1 MANDAYFQG
10 NPVVL
15 DTSRCSFN
23 RKPRWTGTWN
33 AGKLVPIFATSTV
46 MPGDTVSMS
55 ISSAI
60 RLSTPSFPTMDD
72 MDITIEAY
80 FVPHRL
86 VLSRKSMSPDVND
99 ANHSWSA
106 FIGAQDS
113 ILNMPTPG
121 DVKLPKQYVGSGGN
135 YVVGGLADCLGFP
148 AVQGTSASHYDVNP
162 LKSLAYYSVWND
174 YFREP
179 STRNPV
185 TYSIDSAGFLT
196 FTGSDAGVLG
206 GNYYISKQ
214 PLAPVSRYHGYF
226 GSALPWPQRNSTA
239 VTMPLGEIAPV
250 YTSDSPVGDDSVFAG
265 KEPLTWSKTSDGT
278 EVTSTGML
286 GLGVGTTGVSTD
298 ATWTNS
304 FQVVPNNLYAD
315 LTQATAATVNQ
326 FRLAVQTQRWYEQLA
341 RSGNKYSD
349 MIHGMFGVRGES
361 IQDKAEYLGG
371 FTAPI
376 NITQVAD
383 TASNLGKTGAFSL
396 SNPGGFLFKKSF
408 VEHGTIIVVACC
420 RVKDSFCQGISR
432 EDTKF
437 DRFDYYWPQFAN
449 LGEQPILEKEIF
461 VNGVASNDDAVFG
474 YQEAWAEYR
483 FFPDKVTGYVKP
495 TLSGGLAPLTY
506 ANNFASAPDLK
517 GYLNAENQV
526 NNLDQTL
533 IVSSATAGFQ
543 FFGQFQFDTNW
554 VRPMPLYSIP
564 GLVDHH

>member
-196 FTGSDAGVLG
+196 FTGADAGVSS

-226 GSALPWPQRNSTA
+226 GSALPWPQRNSTS
-239 VTMPLGEIAPV
+239 VTMPLGDLAPV
-250 YTSDSPVGDDSVFAG
+250 VTDQVDGISAVGATPIAYKDNVNGNPILF
-265 KEPLTWSKTSDGT
+265 KTLITDQDGDGAA
-278 EVTSTGML
+278 VDVTGM
-286 GLGVGTTGVSTD
+286 TTSGI
-298 ATWTNS
+298 
-304 FQVVPNNLYAD
+304 QVAIPTNLYAD
-315 LTQATAATVNQ
+315 LSEATSSTVNQ

-449 LGEQPILEKEIF
+449 LGEQPIFEKEIY

-495 TLSGGLAPLTY
+495 TLTGGLAPLTY
-506 ANNFASAPDLK
+506 ANNFSSAPDLK
-517 GYLNAENQV
+517 GFLNAENQV